1 MVRNMSN
8 AWGKISQAEADT
20 EAGLIWQ
27 NLKGYVTQMLQ
38 KGKRSPKKRKA
49 QGLRK
54 EAEVLK
60 NEQEESLAPNSQ

>member
-1 MVRNMSN
+1 
-8 AWGKISQAEADT
+8 
-20 EAGLIWQ
+20 
-27 NLKGYVTQMLQ
+27 MLQ